1 MSEQENW
8 DSLST
13 QEKLALINWAAVVD
27 KNVSQILG
35 RDHLGTAVI
44 DMTVNGHSL
53 RKFLGGFVGSKNV
66 RKAWLDIAADIHKS
80 ATSGKLKEAFAKTNA
95 WVAIVDRI
103 RDLGQAGF
111 DRLRSNQTIAHSSH
125 AYRHPDVTDAAPTE
139 DGLEKWIGEH
149 HFISCCGIWWSPTPW
164 SPVPNHCVGTTCSRC
179 GKFVLRAKE
188 NPDDHSA
195 YQQRL
200 SETEPGSWIRL
211 NERNLLPIAPGAT
224 QTIVAQA
231 CMTYMVSH
239 LAIPMSVATRVR
251 VHSMLIGTMICIDGP
266 VPGELFAVRV
276 PEHVKRPID
285 RGGSI
290 GKKTVLYPGMAVTLQ
305 IHNKSDAPVVFEG
318 ALFGQSVDQVPLPR
332 SHLTSGLVPIG
343 GDMTIPI
350 GTIDNSYRRNYR

>member
-1 MSEQENW
+1 MSERENW

-35 RDHLGTAVI
+35 LAHLGTAVI

-53 RKFLGGFVGSKNV
+53 NKLLGGFVGSKNV

-164 SPVPNHCVGTTCSRC
+164 SPVPNHCVGTTCSR
-179 GKFVLRAKE
+179 
-188 NPDDHSA
+188 
-195 YQQRL
+195 
-200 SETEPGSWIRL
+200 
-211 NERNLLPIAPGAT
+211 
-224 QTIVAQA
+224 
-231 CMTYMVSH
+231 
-239 LAIPMSVATRVR
+239 
-251 VHSMLIGTMICIDGP
+251 
-266 VPGELFAVRV
+266 
-276 PEHVKRPID
+276 
-285 RGGSI
+285 
-290 GKKTVLYPGMAVTLQ
+290 
-305 IHNKSDAPVVFEG
+305 
-318 ALFGQSVDQVPLPR
+318 
-332 SHLTSGLVPIG
+332 
-343 GDMTIPI
+343 
-350 GTIDNSYRRNYR
+350 